1 LLEVPEL
8 AALLSPAAG
17 GGDAAA
23 SVPVTSRAASGRAA
37 TSGRS
42 GDLFGGLAAAG
53 SENDPGLAAPHAV
66 PAADSLR
73 PTGARN
79 ESSVLFSLDA
89 LKAGFEPAP
98 APAQSVSSNNDD
110 PFGLGAAAGLAGLG
124 GGLDQNQALLAAPP
138 PPPKKPKKESIA
150 PGEAAAGLD
159 RGKLM
164 MIAGAVLVLLIAV
177 GG

>member
-1 LLEVPEL
+1 DAPAAEAAPAAKVPSAPQPSPQASSAVPDDQVWSVNLSETDSRDMTTQQIVEAWATGVVTDDAYIYKPGFDDWKPLLEVPEL

-66 PAADSLR
+66 PAADSL
-73 PTGARN
+73 
-79 ESSVLFSLDA
+79 
-89 LKAGFEPAP
+89 
-98 APAQSVSSNNDD
+98 
-110 PFGLGAAAGLAGLG
+110 
-124 GGLDQNQALLAAPP
+124 
-138 PPPKKPKKESIA
+138 
-150 PGEAAAGLD
+150 
-159 RGKLM
+159 
-164 MIAGAVLVLLIAV
+164 
-177 GG
+177 